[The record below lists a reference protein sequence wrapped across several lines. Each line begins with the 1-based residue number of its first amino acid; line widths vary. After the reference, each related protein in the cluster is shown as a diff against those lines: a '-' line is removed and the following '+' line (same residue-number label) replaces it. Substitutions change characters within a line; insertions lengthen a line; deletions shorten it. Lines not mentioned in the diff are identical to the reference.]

1 MTAPYSFPKTGSL
14 LVKATEAEE
23 KQMKK
28 KRKLPVLLSSLIT
41 VIVVV
46 AVYLAIGFYFKD
58 NFFPGTYVNSIYC
71 TGKTVEEINTE
82 LKTLYWEGH
91 FAESEVVVLQDASGL
106 QYEIPL
112 SDVLFG
118 IDYISQLEKLKDEQN
133 PLLWINGLL
142 GVAKYN
148 ISPKII
154 FAKEAL
160 AAEIVDCGIRENN
173 RHTDAEDAQLVEI
186 RMEEGY
192 TLFDGRKNVLD
203 NTLVEQKVIASVS
216 EGIYFVDVSDCYT
229 DLPYTDAMQNTLSLF
244 EKVDTFQHCDII
256 YDMGDEQIV
265 LTPAIV
271 SGFIA
276 LDNRGEFLLDEAGN
290 LLWDEEAI
298 TAFIDTLCAEYDT
311 YEMLHTFEATRGE
324 TVTIEGGT
332 YGTALDREAELA
344 YLLEAL
350 QNGESGI
357 HVPTYEREA
366 YHRGLNDIGNTY
378 VEVDMT
384 EQKLYFYR
392 EGEML
397 IETDIVT
404 GNMRRGWDTPTGVN
418 YVYALQRNRTLRG
431 ATYATFVKYW
441 APVVGNIGL
450 HDASWR
456 DKFGGDIYETGGSHG
471 CINIPSEVMVEL
483 FEYLEI
489 GMPVVMFY

>member
-1 MTAPYSFPKTGSL
+1 
-14 LVKATEAEE
+14 
-23 KQMKK
+23 MKK
-28 KRKLPVLLSSLIT
+28 KRKLLVLLSSVTT

-46 AVYLAIGFYFKD
+46 AVYLTIGFYFKD
-58 NFFPGTYVNSIYC
+58 NFYPGTYVNGIYC

-82 LKTLYWEGH
+82 LKTLYWEEH
-91 FAESEVVVLQDASGL
+91 FSEKEAVVLQDASGL
-106 QYEIPL
+106 QYEIGL
-112 SDVLFG
+112 GDMIFG
-118 IDYISQLEKLKDEQN
+118 IDYISQLESLKTNQN
-133 PLLWINGLL
+133 PFFWIKGLL
-142 GVAKYN
+142 GAGKYN
-148 ISPKII
+148 VSPQIV
-154 FAKEAL
+154 FSQEAL
-160 AAEIVDCGIRENN
+160 ATEIAECSIREHN
-173 RHTDAEDAQLVEI
+173 RHTDAKEAQLVEI
-186 RMEEGY
+186 RMAEGY
-192 TLFDGRKNVLD
+192 TLFNGRLNVLD
-203 NTLVEQKVIASVS
+203 NALVEQKVIAAVS
-216 EGIYFVDVSDCYT
+216 QGTYFVDVSDCYT
-229 DLPYTDAMQNTLSLF
+229 DLPYTEEMQKTIALF
-244 EKVDTFQHCDII
+244 KKVEDFQHSGII

-265 LTPAIV
+265 LTPEIV

-276 LDNRGEFLLDEAGN
+276 LDNKGDFLLDETGN

-311 YEMLHTFEATRGE
+311 YETVHTFEATRGE

-332 YGTALDREAELA
+332 YGTVLDRDAELA

-366 YHRGLNDIGNTY
+366 YHRGLNDIGDTY

-384 EQKLYFYR
+384 EQKLYFYL
-392 EGEML
+392 EGEL
-397 IETDIVT
+397 KIETDIVT
-404 GNMRRGWDTPTGVN
+404 GNMRRGWDTPAGVN
-418 YVYALQRNRTLRG
+418 YIYALQRNRTLRG

-456 DKFGGDIYETGGSHG
+456 DEFGGDIYQTSGSHG
-471 CINIPSEVMVEL
+471 CINIPQDVMAEL